1 MSNQRQI
8 ECPRC
13 GQENPPQARYCMYC
27 GEKLVQDKKIVKP
40 VLNEKKELNVKVL
53 YLLLGV
59 LTLSGLIILYFAGVF
74 DSDKVVIKN
83 SIKQET
89 AGKNHGVNA
98 PTSTLVT
105 PQIIDLK
112 TLQEL
117 KQIEKSIEQNP
128 ANTAAMVELG
138 NRYFDFG
145 HFKEAIKFYK
155 MYLEKLPDSPDVLVD
170 LGVSYYNLKDYP
182 NAEKYMKKA
191 VKINPQH
198 QIALY
203 NLGIVNEALGNIEAA
218 KNYWNRAI
226 EVNPNSQFAERA
238 RSFLNKYN

>member
-13 GQENPPQARYCMYC
+13 GQKNPSHARYCMYC
-27 GEKLVQDKKIVKP
+27 GERLVQDKKITKP

-74 DSDKVVIKN
+74 DSDKVVVKK
-83 SIKQET
+83 SVPQET
-89 AGKNHGVNA
+89 VGNNHNA
-98 PTSTLVT
+98 TTPASTPLT
-105 PQIIDLK
+105 PQVIDLK

-155 MYLEKLPDSPDVLVD
+155 MYLEELPNSPDVLVD

-182 NAEKYMKKA
+182 NAEKYMEKA
-191 VKINPQH
+191 VKINPHH

-203 NLGIVNEALGNIEAA
+203 NLGVVNEALGNIEAA
-218 KNYWNRAI
+218 KSYWNRAI